1 VADNVTPSQVSTYLQ
16 YLPAIL
22 QEHADA
28 QGVTFLGRFLL
39 AFEQILSG
47 LGNPEQPGLEEIIG
61 GIVRPD
67 GQTQLASLARYFDP
81 GVRLNAAGGETLLR
95 EPHRTPKDFLPWLA
109 SWVALS
115 LRADW
120 SEEERRRFISR
131 AVPVYQQ
138 RGTTTGLTEVLLAYS
153 GITERDSIEIREF
166 NQPFQLNVTATVGV
180 DTMVGSGPPHFF
192 WVKIIL
198 PWVGDQNSDRREQ
211 IVRAIIDQEKPAH
224 TYYKLDIAPD
234 RTMQVGVLENCR
246 VGISTLLGEP
256 PPTG

>member
-1 VADNVTPSQVSTYLQ
+1 MALNVTPNQMSMYLQ

-22 QEHADA
+22 QEDADA

-47 LGNPEQPGLEEIIG
+47 LGDPEQPGLEEIIG
-61 GIVRPD
+61 GIVGPD
-67 GQTQLASLARYFDP
+67 GQMQLASLARYFDP
-81 GVRLNAAGGETLLR
+81 GLRIDATGSETLLGEQQR
-95 EPHRTPKDFLPWLA
+95 APQDFLPWLA
-109 SWVALS
+109 SWTALS
-115 LRADW
+115 LREDW

-131 AVPVYQQ
+131 VVPAYQQ
-138 RGTTTGLTEVLLAYS
+138 RGTPTGLTEVLLAYS

-180 DTMVGSGPPHFF
+180 DTVVGSGPPHFF

-198 PWVGDQNSDRREQ
+198 PGVGDLNEDRRRQ

-224 TYYKLDIAPD
+224 TYYELDIDYP
-234 RTMQVGVLENCR
+234 TMQVGVLERCR
-246 VGISTLLGEP
+246 VGISTLLGVP
-256 PPTG
+256 TPTG

>member
-1 VADNVTPSQVSTYLQ
+1 MALNVTPNQMSTYLQ

-22 QEHADA
+22 QANADA

-47 LGNPEQPGLEEIIG
+47 LGDPEQPGLEEIIG
-61 GIVRPD
+61 GIVGPD
-67 GQTQLASLARYFDP
+67 GQMQLASLARYFDP
-81 GVRLNAAGGETLLR
+81 GVRINAAGGEMLLG
-95 EPHRTPKDFLPWLA
+95 EQQRTPQDFLPWLA

-115 LRADW
+115 LREDW
-120 SEEERRRFISR
+120 REEERRRFISR
-131 AVPVYQQ
+131 VVPAYQQ

-180 DTMVGSGPPHFF
+180 DTVVGSGPPHFF

-198 PWVGDQNSDRREQ
+198 PGVGNLNRIRREQ

-224 TYYKLDIAPD
+224 TYYELDIDYP
-234 RTMQVGVLENCR
+234 TMQVGVLERCR
-246 VGISTLLGEP
+246 VGISTLLGV
-256 PPTG
+256 PTLTG

>member
-1 VADNVTPSQVSTYLQ
+1 MALNVTPNQMSTYLQ

-22 QEHADA
+22 QEDPDA

-47 LGNPEQPGLEEIIG
+47 LGDPEQPGLEEIIG
-61 GIVRPD
+61 GIVGPD

-81 GVRLNAAGGETLLR
+81 GLRIDAAGSETLLG
-95 EPHRTPKDFLPWLA
+95 EQQRTPPDFLPWLA

-115 LRADW
+115 LREDW

-131 AVPVYQQ
+131 VVPAYRQ

-166 NQPFQLNVTATVGV
+166 NQPFQLNVTSTLGV

-198 PWVGDQNSDRREQ
+198 PGVGDLNEARRRQ

-224 TYYKLDIAPD
+224 TYYKLDIDYP
-234 RTMQVGVLENCR
+234 TMQVGVLERCR

-256 PPTG
+256 IPTD

>member
-1 VADNVTPSQVSTYLQ
+1 MSTYLQ

-22 QEHADA
+22 QEDADA

-47 LGNPEQPGLEEIIG
+47 LGDPEQPGLEEIIG
-61 GIVRPD
+61 GIVGPD
-67 GQTQLASLARYFDP
+67 GQMQLASLARYFDP
-81 GVRLNAAGGETLLR
+81 GVRLDATSETETLLG
-95 EPHRTPKDFLPWLA
+95 ETQRTPEDFLPWLA

-115 LRADW
+115 LREDW
-120 SEEERRRFISR
+120 SEKERRRFISR
-131 AVPVYQQ
+131 VVPAYQQ

-153 GITERDSIEIREF
+153 GITEPDSIEIREF
-166 NQPFQLNVTATVGV
+166 NQPFQLNGTARVGV
-180 DTMVGSGPPHFF
+180 NTVVGIGPPHFF

-198 PWVGDQNSDRREQ
+198 PGVGDLNEARRRQ

-224 TYYKLDIAPD
+224 TYYKLDIDYP
-234 RTMQVGVLENCR
+234 TMQVGVLERCR

-256 PPTG
+256 IPTD